1 LEIGYYGCKDTI
13 KRGQCKRKK
22 LFSFHG
28 RAQVFS
34 IKIRLSEDDAKK
46 KTFFFS
52 WSSASIFYKVRL
64 SEDNAKENVLI
75 LFMVERK
82 IVYLHRETIRL
93 AQ

>member
-1 LEIGYYGCKDTI
+1 MQKKKTFFFSLSSASIFYKDTI
-13 KRGQCKRKK
+13 KRGQCKRKC
-22 LFSFHG
+22 L
-28 RAQVFS
+28 
-34 IKIRLSEDDAKK
+34 
-46 KTFFFS
+46 FFFS

-75 LFMVERK
+75 LFIVERK

>member
-1 LEIGYYGCKDTI
+1 M
-13 KRGQCKRKK
+13 Q
-22 LFSFHG
+22 
-28 RAQVFS
+28 
-34 IKIRLSEDDAKK
+34 KK

-52 WSSASIFYKVRL
+52 LSSASIFYKVRL

>member
-1 LEIGYYGCKDTI
+1 MQKKKRFFFSWSSASIFYKDTI
-13 KRGQCKRKK
+13 KRGQCKRK
-22 LFSFHG
+22 
-28 RAQVFS
+28 
-34 IKIRLSEDDAKK
+34 
-46 KTFFFS
+46 TFFFS
-52 WSSASIFYKVRL
+52 WSSVSIFNKVRL